1 MIGGME
7 EARKTYTVTRGDEI
21 MEKHKHKFVS
31 VDVTWKDYWG
41 KIHDD
46 ISPIPGHVISAC
58 ACGAVKLV
66 KARLVGEKENEN

>member
-1 MIGGME
+1 MG
-7 EARKTYTVTRGDEI
+7 
-21 MEKHKHKFVS
+21 KHKHNFIP

-46 ISPIPGHVISAC
+46 ESPIPGHVISAC

-66 KARLVGEKENEN
+66 KARLVEEKKNE